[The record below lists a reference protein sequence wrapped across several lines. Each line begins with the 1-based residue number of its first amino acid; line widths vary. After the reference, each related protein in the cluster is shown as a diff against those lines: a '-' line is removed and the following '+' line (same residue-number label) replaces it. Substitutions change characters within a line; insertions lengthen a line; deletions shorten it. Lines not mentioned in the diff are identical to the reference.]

1 VWVCRNIQLSA
12 SEQLLQRVLSLQD
25 LERSLAAQKTLL
37 QQQQETEA
45 ESLELQ
51 EFLQAEKLT
60 LGDALRDAEAEVS
73 SWCIICSFS
82 ILLYVHDYKNGQ
94 YIHQYTHQPQHMLLF
109 SEGPK

>member
-1 VWVCRNIQLSA
+1 
-12 SEQLLQRVLSLQD
+12 VLSLQD

-60 LGDALRDAEAEVS
+60 LGDALRDAETEVS
-73 SWCIICSFS
+73 SWCIICNFS
-82 ILLYVHDYKNGQ
+82 ILLYVYDYMNGQ
-94 YIHQYTHQPQHMLLF
+94 CYSPVYTPATTHASF

>member
-1 VWVCRNIQLSA
+1 M
-12 SEQLLQRVLSLQD
+12 LSLQD

-82 ILLYVHDYKNGQ
+82 ILLYMYDYTNGQ
-94 YIHQYTHQPQHMLLF
+94 CYSLVNTPTTTHASF
-109 SEGPK
+109 SEGS

>member
-1 VWVCRNIQLSA
+1 M
-12 SEQLLQRVLSLQD
+12 LLLQD

-37 QQQQETEA
+37 QQQQETEV

-73 SWCIICSFS
+73 S
-82 ILLYVHDYKNGQ
+82 
-94 YIHQYTHQPQHMLLF
+94 
-109 SEGPK
+109 

>member
-1 VWVCRNIQLSA
+1 V
-12 SEQLLQRVLSLQD
+12 LLLQD

-60 LGDALRDAEAEVS
+60 LGDALIDAEAEVS

-82 ILLYVHDYKNGQ
+82 VLLYVYDCMNGQ
-94 YIHQYTHQPQHMLLF
+94 CYSPVNTPATTHASF
-109 SEGPK
+109 SEGP

>member
-1 VWVCRNIQLSA
+1 M
-12 SEQLLQRVLSLQD
+12 LSLQD

-60 LGDALRDAEAEVS
+60 LGDALRDAEVEVS
-73 SWCIICSFS
+73 SWCMICISS
-82 ILLYVHDYKNGQ
+82 VLLFVYDYMNGQ
-94 YIHQYTHQPQHMLLF
+94 CYSPVCIPATTHASL